1 MQIWI
6 DEESISI
13 ETLGD
18 SDVLGHQNSE
28 SECGIHQLQALFE
41 TPNFV
46 EAALQP
52 L

>member
-1 MQIWI
+1 M
-6 DEESISI
+6 SISI

-18 SDVLGHQNSE
+18 SGVLGHPNSK
-28 SECGIHQLQALFE
+28 SGCGIHQLQAPFE
-41 TPNFV
+41 TPNSV